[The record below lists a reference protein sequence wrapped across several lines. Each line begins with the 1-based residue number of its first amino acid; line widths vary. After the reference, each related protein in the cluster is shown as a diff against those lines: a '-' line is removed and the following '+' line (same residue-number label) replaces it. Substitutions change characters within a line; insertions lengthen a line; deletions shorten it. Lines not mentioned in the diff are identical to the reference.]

1 MQAAENMAT
10 LFKSV
15 ALVPAAS
22 IINGHVGYWGA
33 AALHTTR
40 ARWRSL
46 AAKAGVGSRRC
57 WGMRRRRTPLKR
69 AGMSGEGEMALG
81 HRATSP
87 RRAGLTARL
96 GRERP
101 LQAACLRSRQS
112 RVTPH
117 YLPRQCRLRVPGNM
131 ATLFKS
137 AALVPAAS
145 IINGH
150 VAHWGAAALHTT
162 RAPWRSLAA
171 KAGVGSRCCWG
182 MRRRRTPLK
191 RGGMSGEGGW
201 RRGTGQP
208 ALKGLA

>member
-1 MQAAENMAT
+1 MLGDEAKKNPVETGWN
-10 LFKSV
+10 
-15 ALVPAAS
+15 
-22 IINGHVGYWGA
+22 VGG
-33 AALHTTR
+33 R
-40 ARWRSL
+40 
-46 AAKAGVGSRRC
+46 G
-57 WGMRRRRTPLKR
+57 
-69 AGMSGEGEMALG
+69 MALG

-87 RRAGLTARL
+87 QRAGLIARL

-137 AALVPAAS
+137 VALVPAAS

-150 VAHWGAAALHTT
+150 VGYWGAAALHTT

-171 KAGVGSRCCWG
+171 KAGVGSRRCWG

-191 RGGMSGEGGW
+191 RGGMSGKGDGVGAPSNQPSKGWPNSPPGAGKAAGSGLSLLAPVRRDWVAEKRILRLLDHGGMAGFSPE
-201 RRGTGQP
+201 RGRTYC
-208 ALKGLA
+208 AE